1 MIDKLYCVFQKNGI
15 NIAKDDFVYGLTN
28 LIHWLTFIMILIP
41 IGLTLNI
48 LIESCLFYIF
58 YSQLRKYTGG
68 IHMEKNILCITS
80 SLIISVI
87 IPIIA
92 KKFII
97 NSLLIVMISY
107 TFTIMFIF
115 FHKSIQHKNK
125 PLSEGEI
132 TYYTRNA
139 VIVELIYAI
148 LSICLLLLN
157 FRSISTLILYT
168 TIFCTMEL
176 LILSILNLN

>member
-28 LIHWLTFIMILIP
+28 LIHWLTFVMILIP
-41 IGLTLNI
+41 ISLYLNI
-48 LIESCLFYIF
+48 LIESCMFYIF
-58 YSQLRKYTGG
+58 YSRLRKYTGG
-68 IHMEKNILCITS
+68 IHMKNNILCIVS

-92 KKFII
+92 KKLII
-97 NSLLIVMISY
+97 NSLLVVIISY

-115 FHKSIQHKNK
+115 FHKSIQHNNK
-125 PLSEGEI
+125 PLSEEEI

-139 VIVELIYAI
+139 MIVEGIYAI
-148 LSICLLLLN
+148 ISICLSLLN
-157 FRSISTLILYT
+157 FCSISTLILYAT
-168 TIFCTMEL
+168 FFCTIEL
-176 LILSILNLN
+176 LILSI